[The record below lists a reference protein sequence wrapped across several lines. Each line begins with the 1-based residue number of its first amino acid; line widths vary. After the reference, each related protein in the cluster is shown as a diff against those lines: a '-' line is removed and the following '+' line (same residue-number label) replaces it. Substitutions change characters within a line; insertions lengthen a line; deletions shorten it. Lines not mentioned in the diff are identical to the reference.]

1 MKFEKLKTINIY
13 FLVMLFFIMSVLVFT
28 PIFNHGED
36 KFEKNLNYELNNF
49 SNCSLSKSKI
59 NKLALD
65 NQIEIKY
72 NFIELHA

>member
-49 SNCSLSKSKI
+49 SNCSLEM
-59 NKLALD
+59 L
-65 NQIEIKY
+65 
-72 NFIELHA
+72 